1 VSRAAKNDEALIMR
15 ARFEAEGDVI
25 VVTGGAD
32 GIGCALARAAAQAG
46 ARVVVCDVDEAA
58 MTALADVPGIS
69 TRRLDVA
76 DRAEAFATLGEIERS
91 FGRIDGLVCAAAIQP
106 RSSVQQMDPAE
117 WTQVLRTN
125 LDGVV
130 WCYQAVVGGM
140 IARRSGSIIAFTSG
154 LAHQGWPGAS
164 AYAAS
169 KAALIAFA
177 KSAAKE
183 IAPHRV
189 RFNLIAPGVID
200 TPQYR
205 SANAGA
211 DDARWRA
218 SVGVGQP
225 EDAVGPLLF
234 LLSDQ
239 ATMTASIISRDFAY
253 AAHDIGSEQD
263 TGSE

>member
-1 VSRAAKNDEALIMR
+1 MR

-25 VVTGGAD
+25 VVTGGAN
-32 GIGCALARAAAQAG
+32 GIGRALACAAVQAG

-58 MTALADVPGIS
+58 MVTLSDVGIS

-76 DRAEAFATLGEIERS
+76 DRAEVLATLADVERR

-106 RSSVQQMDPAE
+106 RSAVHEMAPAE
-117 WTQVLRTN
+117 WERVLRTN

-130 WCYQAVVGGM
+130 WCYQAVIAGM

-183 IAPHRV
+183 VAPHRV

-225 EDAVGPLLF
+225 EDAVGALMF

-253 AAHDIGSEQD
+253 AAQD
-263 TGSE
+263 TEG

>member
-1 VSRAAKNDEALIMR
+1 MR
-15 ARFEAEGDVI
+15 ARFDGDGDVI
-25 VVTGGAD
+25 VVTGGAN

-46 ARVVVCDVDEAA
+46 ARVVVCDVDAAA
-58 MTALADVPGIS
+58 MAALSDVPGL
-69 TRRLDVA
+69 TTVRLDVS
-76 DRAEAFATLGEIERS
+76 DRAEVLAALGEVERR

-106 RSSVQQMDPAE
+106 RSPVHEMDPAA
-117 WTQVLRTN
+117 WQRVLRVN

-130 WCYQAVVGGM
+130 WCYQAVVPGM

-189 RFNLIAPGVID
+189 RFNLVAPGVID

-205 SANAGA
+205 EANAGA
-211 DDARWRA
+211 DDARWRG

-225 EDAVGPLLF
+225 EDVIGTLMF

-253 AAHDIGSEQD
+253 AAQETEGRAGER
-263 TGSE
+263 

>member
-1 VSRAAKNDEALIMR
+1 MQ

-25 VVTGGAD
+25 VVTGGAN
-32 GIGCALARAAAQAG
+32 GIGRALAHAAAQAG

-58 MTALADVPGIS
+58 MAALSDISGIS
-69 TRRLDVA
+69 TRRLDVS
-76 DRAEAFATLGEIERS
+76 DRAEVFAVLGEVERQ
-91 FGRIDGLVCAAAIQP
+91 FGNIDGLVCAAAIQP
-106 RSSVQQMDPAE
+106 RSSVHEMEPAAWE
-117 WTQVLRTN
+117 RVLRTN

-130 WCYQAVVGGM
+130 WCYQAVIAGM

-154 LAHQGWPGAS
+154 LAQQGWPEAS

-169 KAALIAFA
+169 KAALVAFV

-183 IAPHRV
+183 IAQHRV

-205 SANAGA
+205 TANAGA

-218 SVGVGQP
+218 SVGVGRA
-225 EDAVGPLLF
+225 EDVVGPLMF
-234 LLSDQ
+234 LLSD
-239 ATMTASIISRDFAY
+239 AASMTASIISRDYAY
-253 AAHDIGSEQD
+253 PAGEGGQRDGA
-263 TGSE
+263 

>member
-1 VSRAAKNDEALIMR
+1 MR

-25 VVTGGAD
+25 VVTGGAN
-32 GIGCALARAAAQAG
+32 GIGRALACAAAAAG
-46 ARVVVCDVDEAA
+46 ARVVACDVDDTA
-58 MTALADVPGIS
+58 MAQLSGVAGLS

-76 DRAEAFATLGEIERS
+76 DRAAVFAAIREVERE
-91 FGRIDGLVCAAAIQP
+91 FGKIDGLVCAAAIQP
-106 RSSVQQMDPAE
+106 RNAVHEMPPAE
-117 WTQVLRTN
+117 WDRVLRIN

-130 WCYQAVVGGM
+130 WCYQAAVAGM
-140 IARRSGSIIAFTSG
+140 IARRSGSIVAFTSG
-154 LAHQGWPGAS
+154 LAQQGWPEAS

-169 KAALIAFA
+169 KAALVAFA

-183 IAPHRV
+183 IAQHRV
-189 RFNLIAPGVID
+189 RFNLFAPGVID

-205 SANAGA
+205 AANAGE

-253 AAHDIGSEQD
+253 GAQD
-263 TGSE
+263 A

>member
-1 VSRAAKNDEALIMR
+1 MR
-15 ARFEAEGDVI
+15 ARFEADGDVI
-25 VVTGGAD
+25 VVTGGAN
-32 GIGCALARAAAQAG
+32 GIGRALAGAAAVAG

-58 MTALADVPGIS
+58 MAGLSDVPGIA
-69 TRRLDVA
+69 TRRLDVS
-76 DRAEAFATLGEIERS
+76 DRPEVFATLGAVERD

-106 RSSVQQMDPAE
+106 RALVHHMTPAA
-117 WTQVLRTN
+117 WDRVLQVN
-125 LDGVV
+125 LNGVV
-130 WCYQAVVGGM
+130 WCYQAVLAGM
-140 IARRSGSIIAFTSG
+140 TKRRSGSIVAFTSG
-154 LAHQGWPGAS
+154 LAHQGWPEAS

-169 KAALIAFA
+169 KAALIAFV

-205 SANAGA
+205 QANAGA
-211 DDARWRA
+211 DDARWRG
-218 SVGVGQP
+218 SLGVGQP

-253 AAHDIGSEQD
+253 AANEGQ
-263 TGSE
+263 

>member
-1 VSRAAKNDEALIMR
+1 MR

-25 VVTGGAD
+25 VVTGGAN
-32 GIGCALARAAAQAG
+32 GIGCALARVAAQAG
-46 ARVVVCDVDEAA
+46 ARVVVCDVDEPAMAA
-58 MTALADVPGIS
+58 ISDVRGIS
-69 TRRLDVA
+69 TRRLDVS
-76 DRAEAFATLGEIERS
+76 DRAEAFAVLGDVERH
-91 FGRIDGLVCAAAIQP
+91 FGKIDGLVCAAAIQP
-106 RSSVQQMDPAE
+106 RSPVHQMEAAAWE
-117 WTQVLRTN
+117 RVLRTN

-130 WCYQAVVGGM
+130 WCYQAVVPGM
-140 IARRSGSIIAFTSG
+140 IARRSGSIVAFTSG

-183 IAPHRV
+183 IAQHRV
-189 RFNLIAPGVID
+189 RFNLVAPGVID

-205 SANAGA
+205 AANVGA
-211 DDARWRA
+211 DDAHWRG

-225 EDAVGPLLF
+225 EDAVGPLMF

-239 ATMTASIISRDFAY
+239 ATMTASVISRDLAFA
-253 AAHDIGSEQD
+253 AQER
-263 TGSE
+263 

>member
-1 VSRAAKNDEALIMR
+1 MR
-15 ARFEAEGDVI
+15 ARFEADGDVI
-25 VVTGGAD
+25 VVTGGAN
-32 GIGCALARAAAQAG
+32 GIGRALACAAARAG
-46 ARVVVCDVDEAA
+46 ARVVVCDVDAAA
-58 MTALADVPGIS
+58 MASLSDLPGVS

-76 DRAEAFATLGEIERS
+76 DRAEVFAAMGDVERS

-106 RSSVQQMDPAE
+106 RAPVHEMEAAA
-117 WTQVLRTN
+117 WGRVLRTN

-140 IARRSGSIIAFTSG
+140 IARRRGSIIAFTSG

-183 IAPHRV
+183 IAQHRV
-189 RFNLIAPGVID
+189 RFNLVAPGVID

-205 SANAGA
+205 NANAGA

-225 EDAVGPLLF
+225 EDVVGALLF

-253 AAHDIGSEQD
+253 AAQES
-263 TGSE
+263 

>member
-1 VSRAAKNDEALIMR
+1 MR
-15 ARFEAEGDVI
+15 ARFEAAGDVI
-25 VVTGGAD
+25 VVTGGAN
-32 GIGCALARAAAQAG
+32 GIGRALACAAAAAG
-46 ARVVVCDVDEAA
+46 ARVVVCDVDDTA
-58 MTALADVPGIS
+58 MAQLSGVAGLS

-76 DRAEAFATLGEIERS
+76 DRAAVFATIGEVERELGK
-91 FGRIDGLVCAAAIQP
+91 IDGLVCAAAIQP
-106 RSSVQQMDPAE
+106 RKAVHEMSPAE
-117 WTQVLRTN
+117 WDRVLRIN

-130 WCYQAVVGGM
+130 WCYQAAVAGM
-140 IARRSGSIIAFTSG
+140 IARRSGSIVAFTSG
-154 LAHQGWPGAS
+154 LAQQGWPEAS

-183 IAPHRV
+183 IAQHRV

-205 SANAGA
+205 AANAGE

-253 AAHDIGSEQD
+253 GAQD
-263 TGSE
+263 V

>member
-1 VSRAAKNDEALIMR
+1 MR
-15 ARFEAEGDVI
+15 ARFEADGDMI
-25 VVTGGAD
+25 VVTGGAN
-32 GIGCALARAAAQAG
+32 GIGRALACAAAAAG
-46 ARVVVCDVDEAA
+46 ARVVVCDVDEPA
-58 MTALADVPGIS
+58 MTQLSDVAGVS
-69 TRRLDVA
+69 TRRLDVSDRSEVLATFA
-76 DRAEAFATLGEIERS
+76 DVEHE
-91 FGRIDGLVCAAAIQP
+91 FGKIDGLVCAAAIQP
-106 RSSVQQMDPAE
+106 RTAVHETQPEE
-117 WTQVLRTN
+117 WDRVLRIN

-130 WCYQAVVGGM
+130 WCYQAVIGGM

-154 LAHQGWPGAS
+154 LAQQGWPEAS

-169 KAALIAFA
+169 KAALVAFA

-183 IAPHRV
+183 VAQHRV

-205 SANAGA
+205 TANAGA

-225 EDAVGPLLF
+225 DDAVGPLMF

-253 AAHDIGSEQD
+253 PAQD
-263 TGSE
+263 P